1 MDIWELYNQRHCNT
15 VTHCLPAAME
25 LKMFYLTNKTRNGY
39 YQSHKFVTINK
50 DSQTLTSGNIDQSS
64 GVELKSCIVL
74 DQKDWW
80 TIKEN
85 HKDVDTEPSG
95 KWFDLTQSHSSV
107 GLDEWTS
114 PESHHYYLVKTK
126 KQGKT
131 LFTMSTFEYKELM
144 KLVPVIDF
152 YLYSVSY
159 SAAAAAAATDN
170 SDDRW

>member
-1 MDIWELYNQRHCNT
+1 MRGHLRSYINQRHCNT

-25 LKMFYLTNKTRNGY
+25 LTTFYLTNKTRNGY
-39 YQSHKFVTINK
+39 YQSRKFVTINK
-50 DSQTLTSGNIDQSS
+50 DSQTLTFGNIDQSS
-64 GVELKSCIVL
+64 GVELKTCIVL

-85 HKDVDTEPSG
+85 RKDVDTEPSG
-95 KWFDLTQSHSSV
+95 KWFDLAQSHSSV

-114 PESHHYYLVKTK
+114 PEGHHYFLVKIK

-131 LFTMSTFEYKELM
+131 LFTMSIFEYKELM
-144 KLVPVIDF
+144 KLVPAIDF
-152 YLYSVSY
+152 YLYSVPY
-159 SAAAAAAATDN
+159 SNNAANAY